1 MMLKKVSI
9 RNFRSIREMD
19 FVFPDNNLL
28 ILVGH
33 NNAGK
38 SNIIRAIDLICGET
52 WINPE
57 RLEDHD
63 HYQRDRERPVYI
75 HLEFDNG
82 NHVSFSSGAKWP
94 TYKDGYGQKIY
105 SVIKD
110 DFPCTYLAA
119 DRTLDKQTTFYDY
132 SLIGKIRKSFHKRAK
147 DVHEKIKGKYEEI
160 NKLYETVEGFKRFK
174 EDFTRYFSEMQADT
188 PVKLSLD
195 FKPFTPSNYFK
206 NMQILALDSDL
217 SDQPLDV
224 AELGEGS
231 RNIILLS
238 LLRSYAEHFKG
249 GAGLLALEEPELFLH
264 PQARRH
270 LFKTLKGIAASGMQ
284 VIVSTHSSSFTDLEL
299 FESIGQVFKVPDEKL
314 ANRNHTKLRMVS
326 RKELV
331 DHCIATGVPGNKTT
345 TQNITEFYRTISHPR
360 TNEAFFARVIV
371 LVEGDTEELALPI
384 YLDALGFDCDL
395 YGVSIISAGGKNHIP
410 KYWRLLSKF
419 NASIVVV
426 FDADK
431 KAGNNENLAK
441 CFGIKVIDI
450 EHAEPCYKKIESL
463 HTPKTPLII
472 FKKNFEVSV
481 QDSLTDKCL
490 YTRCEDEAKT
500 FIKPVNDQSKGQ
512 VARYVARKLIE
523 NSHSNIP
530 AFIKDMLK
538 EIKSALQWTATT
550 PQ

>member
-1 MMLKKVSI
+1 MLLKKVSI
-9 RNFRSIREMD
+9 RNFRSIKDLD
-19 FVFPDNNLL
+19 FFFPENNFL

-52 WINPE
+52 WVNPD

-63 HYQRDRERPVYI
+63 YYQRDRAKNVTI
-75 HLEFDNG
+75 TLQFDNV
-82 NHVSFSSGAKWP
+82 NNVEFSSGEKWP
-94 TYKDGYGQKIY
+94 VYKNTYGQKIY
-105 SVIKD
+105 NPGIKEG
-110 DFPCTYLAA
+110 FPCTYLAA

-132 SLIGKIRKSFHKRAK
+132 TLIGKIRKSFHKRAQ
-147 DVHEKIKGKYEEI
+147 DVHEEIKRKYEEI
-160 NKLYETVEGFKRFK
+160 NMLYETVEGFKQFK
-174 EDFTRYFSEMQADT
+174 EDFTRYFSEMQADA

-206 NMQILALDSDL
+206 NMQILAIDQDQ

-270 LFKTLKGIAASGMQ
+270 LFKTLKEIADAGMQ
-284 VIVSTHSSSFTDLEL
+284 VIISTHSSSFTDLEL
-299 FESIGQVFKVPDEKL
+299 FESIGQIHKIPDDEL
-314 ANRNHTKLRMVS
+314 ENRNHTTLRMVS
-326 RKELV
+326 KEELV
-331 DHCIATGVPGNKTT
+331 AHCVATGVPSEKTNV
-345 TQNITEFYRTISHPR
+345 QNITEFYKTISHPR

-384 YLDALGFDCDL
+384 FLDALGFDCDL
-395 YGVSIISAGGKNHIP
+395 YGISIISAGGKNQIP

-419 NASIVVV
+419 TAPVIVL
-426 FDADK
+426 FDADSTK
-431 KAGNNENLAK
+431 GSNNNIAK
-441 CFGIKVIDI
+441 CFGIKVSDI
-450 EHAEPCYKKIESL
+450 EHQENCYAKLLSVSEPKA
-463 HTPKTPLII
+463 PLII
-472 FKKNFEVSV
+472 FQKNFELAVKN
-481 QDSLTDKCL
+481 SLANESL
-490 YTRCEDEAKT
+490 YEQFEEEAKE

-512 VARYVARKLIE
+512 VGRYIARKLIE
-523 NSHSNIP
+523 NSQNNIP
-530 AFIKDMLK
+530 GFIKDLLQ
-538 EIKSALQWTATT
+538 EIQSALTSDI
-550 PQ
+550 

>member
-1 MMLKKVSI
+1 MLLRKISI
-9 RNFRSIREMD
+9 NNFRSVKELE
-19 FVFPDNNLL
+19 FCFPENNLL

-52 WINPE
+52 WINPD

-63 HYQRDRERPVYI
+63 YYQRDRSNPVSIY
-75 HLEFDNG
+75 LQFDNG
-82 NHVSFSSGAKWP
+82 NMVTFSSDEKWP
-94 TYKDGYGQKIY
+94 IYKNGYGQKVFN
-105 SVIKD
+105 SSIKE

-132 SLIGKIRKSFHKRAK
+132 TLIGKIRKSFHKRAK
-147 DVHEKIKGKYEEI
+147 TVHEQIKSKYEEI
-160 NKLYETVEGFKRFK
+160 NKLYETVDGFKQFK
-174 EDFTRYFSEMQADT
+174 QDFTRYFSEMQADA

-206 NMQILALDSDL
+206 NMQILATDNDQ

-270 LFKTLKGIAASGMQ
+270 LFKTLKEIAASGMQ
-284 VIVSTHSSSFTDLEL
+284 VIISTHSSSFTDLEL
-299 FESIGQVFKVPDEKL
+299 FQSIGQVYKTPDDDLED
-314 ANRNHTKLRMVS
+314 RNHTSLRMIS
-326 RKELV
+326 KEDLV
-331 DHCIATGVPGNKTT
+331 EHCIATGVPSTKTNVH
-345 TQNITEFYRTISHPR
+345 NITEFYKNISHPR

-371 LVEGDTEELALPI
+371 LVEGDTEELALPV

-395 YGVSIISAGGKNHIP
+395 YGVSIISVGGKNQIP

-419 NASIVVV
+419 NAPVIVL
-426 FDADK
+426 FDADSTK
-431 KAGNNENLAK
+431 GSNDGLAK
-441 CFGIKVIDI
+441 CFGLKVDDF
-450 EHAEPCYKKIESL
+450 EDGKHSYKKVDSVNA
-463 HTPKTPLII
+463 PRAPLII
-472 FKKNFEVSV
+472 LQKDFEVAV
-481 QDSLTDKCL
+481 QKSLSEKSL
-490 YTRCEDEAKT
+490 YAKWEAEAKE
-500 FIKPVNDQSKGQ
+500 FIKPINDQSKGQ
-512 VARYVARKLIE
+512 VARYIARKLIA
-523 NSHSNIP
+523 NSPNSMP
-530 AFIKDMLK
+530 VFVKELLK
-538 EIKSALQWTATT
+538 EIKSGLRNLGH
-550 PQ
+550 